1 MQLLANT
8 TARQY
13 NCRSIQLPVNT
24 NAGQYNCSSIQ
35 LLVNTIARQ
44 YNCRP
49 IQLPVNTTPR
59 RKFWATRGRKCLR
72 EQFGQRKSHSRWTIN
87 QKLKWN
93 CRMRNKGIA
102 LNGGERGRPN
112 RSPRKLQV
120 LPSKIGLPSN
130 HKWKVELEPPLPEIK
145 TAVLAIIL
153 IERSKQPKWYP
164 RPFLKRIRTVN
175 RQ

>member
-59 RKFWATRGRKCLR
+59 RKCWATRGRKCLR

-102 LNGGERGRPN
+102 LLEWEESEVDRTDSLGNCKFCKVKSD
-112 RSPRKLQV
+112 SPRIINEKLNW
-120 LPSKIGLPSN
+120 N
-130 HKWKVELEPPLPEIK
+130 HHFPK
-145 TAVLAIIL
+145 
-153 IERSKQPKWYP
+153 SKQLFWPL
-164 RPFLKRIRTVN
+164 F
-175 RQ
+175 